1 MKHFGAHRNANKL
14 GDIELV
20 CYKVLKEFLFFC
32 KEMINY
38 ALTFITYSYFAI
50 SKKIYDTNS
59 IRPFL
64 GLYIITKMLSSSSNF
79 YIPNPFIKNHD
90 LMTKNFILIY
100 FCCLY

>member
-38 ALTFITYSYFAI
+38 A
-50 SKKIYDTNS
+50 
-59 IRPFL
+59 
-64 GLYIITKMLSSSSNF
+64 
-79 YIPNPFIKNHD
+79 
-90 LMTKNFILIY
+90 
-100 FCCLY
+100 